1 MYKLLSEQLKS
12 TPPVSPTDDEN
23 KRQLDSLQGEMAT
36 LSASLQSM
44 KRERDQALSDVT
56 ALRDTM
62 MHNRQETARKVRER
76 GREREGREREGRER
90 EGRER
95 EREGGKRGG
104 EREGGRER
112 EGERD

>member
-12 TPPVSPTDDEN
+12 TPPVSPTDDKN

-62 MHNRQETARKVRER
+62 MHNRQETARKVRE
-76 GREREGREREGRER
+76 G
-90 EGRER
+90 
-95 EREGGKRGG
+95 
-104 EREGGRER
+104 EGGRER
-112 EGERD
+112 RRRIVIERESERKGSGEEKKGETSQENCMHS

>member
-62 MHNRQETARKVRER
+62 MHNRQETARKVREGEG
-76 GREREGREREGRER
+76 GRERR
-90 EGRER
+90 RER
-95 EREGGKRGG
+95 EREGGRGG
-104 EREGGRER
+104 EG
-112 EGERD
+112 

>member
-90 EGRER
+90 E
-95 EREGGKRGG
+95 REGGKRGG